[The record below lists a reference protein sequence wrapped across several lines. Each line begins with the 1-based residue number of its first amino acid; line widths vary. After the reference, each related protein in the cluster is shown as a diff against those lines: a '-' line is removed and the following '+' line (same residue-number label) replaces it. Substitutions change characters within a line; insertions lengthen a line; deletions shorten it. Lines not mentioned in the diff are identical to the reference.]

1 MALQTRNGSTGYI
14 CLRVVFTRHLHCM
27 LLVYQSIRMIDLLD
41 ASPFFSPST
50 GAGAPRRGG
59 GEIRVRVTRAGRG
72 LGGVQDELAH
82 DFHLSFHPSTVR
94 EEQTPFN
101 NREPRTASHTHTIML
116 CRQV

>member
-27 LLVYQSIRMIDLLD
+27 LLVYQSIRMVDLLH

-50 GAGAPRRGG
+50 QAGGGGGG